1 MAEDQKIVNPT
12 AIRMPV
18 SFRGPLSSKAYNDA
32 QEKIVESIQG
42 EGSAINTLYNNLE
55 RAQTILHA
63 DVAYLRRQ
71 VDALLGQQE
80 YTEKVAAH
88 NGFLVS
94 RLVDFSDTAGIT
106 YPNGLNDDLSA
117 MVSAKFGQATLPAN
131 GIESRFYQISA
142 RNGSIIPSPDL
153 QVTVTSTFDKG
164 DGEGLVDYE
173 RGGVVYEGKPEWAF
187 NGNSNQRWIRRVEF
201 PLDSKI
207 DTVEVE
213 LTVTV
218 PDGTSSAGN
227 LIEVYPFPEGSVDLT
242 TLATSANLTDSFV
255 TVSSFT
261 ALNNINATR
270 YHFPAIDI
278 DRIKIRLRQRNWVEE
293 QGKKVFY
300 YGLEE
305 LGLKLVDYDK
315 SWLPGAGFGKNNS
328 FIVRIDSPDGYAFR
342 DLYRIDPVPNFL
354 LEDKGSRHVHLR
366 LSTSPDYNGV
376 FFDSDS
382 HNTPQDTQNAVSFG
396 GAQTI
401 YAIYEL
407 NYVSTNGGSLATYP
421 VGTTPYVEGLGL
433 SYTLTSV

>member
-1 MAEDQKIVNPT
+1 MAEDLKIVNPI
-12 AIRMPV
+12 AVRKPAPW
-18 SFRGPLSSKAYNDA
+18 RGPLSSQDYNDA
-32 QEKIVESIQG
+32 QEKIVDSIQEQG
-42 EGSAINTLYNNLE
+42 AAINVLYNNLE
-55 RAQTILHA
+55 KSQVVAAA

-71 VDALLGQQE
+71 VDALINQQDYVE
-80 YTEKVAAH
+80 RVSAH
-88 NGFLVS
+88 NGYLIS

-131 GIESRFYQISA
+131 GIENRFYQISA
-142 RNGSIIPSPDL
+142 RNGAVIPSPDL
-153 QVTVTSTFDKG
+153 QVTVTSVFDKG
-164 DGEGLVDYE
+164 DGEGLVNYE
-173 RGGVVYEGKPEWAF
+173 RGGILSAGKPEWAF
-187 NGNSNQRWIRRVEF
+187 NGNSNARWIRRIEF

-227 LIEVYPFPEGSVDLT
+227 LIEIYPFPEGSVDITSLS
-242 TLATSANLTDSFV
+242 TSANLTDSF
-255 TVSSFT
+255 TPVSSFT
-261 ALNNINATR
+261 SINNANSKR
-270 YHFPAIDI
+270 YHFPTINV

-293 QGKKVFY
+293 KGKKVFY

-305 LGLKLVDYDK
+305 LSMKLVDYDK
-315 SWLPGAGFGKNNS
+315 SWLAGAGFGKNNS
-328 FIVRIDSPDGYAFR
+328 FIVRIDSPNGYAFK
-342 DLYRIDPVPNFL
+342 DLYRLDAFPNFF
-354 LEDKGSRHVHLR
+354 LEDKGNRHVHLR

-382 HNTPQDTQNAVSFG
+382 HVLPQDGQRQISFG
-396 GAQTI
+396 GQTI

-433 SYTLTSV
+433 SYTLTPI